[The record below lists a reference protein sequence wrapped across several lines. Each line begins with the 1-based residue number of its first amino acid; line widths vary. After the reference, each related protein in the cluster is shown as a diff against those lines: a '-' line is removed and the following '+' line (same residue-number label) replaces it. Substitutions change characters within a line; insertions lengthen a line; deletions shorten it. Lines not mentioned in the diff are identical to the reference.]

1 MKSDRGKALLSRE
14 DVRVF
19 FTESGSSDA
28 EGNGWSSESRAMLVS
43 AMPSRDRRTRRE
55 SSFYAKYLETLYW
68 SHPATFVKEKVNR
81 RLSCRRRKERQ

>member
-28 EGNGWSSESRAMLVS
+28 EGN
-43 AMPSRDRRTRRE
+43 
-55 SSFYAKYLETLYW
+55 
-68 SHPATFVKEKVNR
+68 H
-81 RLSCRRRKERQ
+81 LSMQNTWKPFTGAAQLPL